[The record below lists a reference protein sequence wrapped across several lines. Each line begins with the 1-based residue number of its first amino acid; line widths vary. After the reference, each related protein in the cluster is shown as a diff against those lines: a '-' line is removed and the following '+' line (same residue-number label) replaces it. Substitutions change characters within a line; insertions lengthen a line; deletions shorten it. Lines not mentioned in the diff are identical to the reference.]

1 MEHSQLSPP
10 KNHKLT
16 EDIKVYKNKKENKCV
31 NEIEIINRID
41 EGAVWKVYHVLRY
54 YYDEDKQIKTKQY
67 ALKRTHI
74 MTQYKRRYFKNEKMI
89 TYLDEVFNEISIL
102 DTLNDNSEENSK
114 FVIKLHEVLYN
125 AEFPYLYLVTDFC
138 DLGPIMQRD
147 HINYNHFHSDKI
159 IKFFMQR
166 FGSKIELQYDE
177 LDRDN
182 TLIKKLS
189 LPLSFKHTISK
200 KIFKDL
206 LLGIKYIHSKNI
218 SHRDIKIENLLYD
231 SINDKATIIDF
242 SISSHLPSNKM
253 INEPGGSLHYQSPEM
268 FSTESTK
275 GYYNPLP
282 GDIYSLGVC
291 MYIFIY
297 EEFPYDDECE
307 LALQMKILKRELKFP
322 FDSQDKDYDEVLAA
336 MMEKDPQKRESIDE
350 ILTYKYF
357 N

>member
-1 MEHSQLSPP
+1 
-10 KNHKLT
+10 
-16 EDIKVYKNKKENKCV
+16 
-31 NEIEIINRID
+31 
-41 EGAVWKVYHVLRY
+41 
-54 YYDEDKQIKTKQY
+54 
-67 ALKRTHI
+67 
-74 MTQYKRRYFKNEKMI
+74 
-89 TYLDEVFNEISIL
+89 
-102 DTLNDNSEENSK
+102 
-114 FVIKLHEVLYN
+114 
-125 AEFPYLYLVTDFC
+125 
-138 DLGPIMQRD
+138 
-147 HINYNHFHSDKI
+147 
-159 IKFFMQR
+159 
-166 FGSKIELQYDE
+166 
-177 LDRDN
+177 
-182 TLIKKLS
+182 
-189 LPLSFKHTISK
+189 
-200 KIFKDL
+200 
-206 LLGIKYIHSKNI
+206 
-218 SHRDIKIENLLYD
+218 
-231 SINDKATIIDF
+231 
-242 SISSHLPSNKM
+242 M